1 MLFLLRLPALL
12 WQSLQKELLFCL
24 RNIRVQ
30 GQSTS
35 ISVSYRYLLVGTLFW
50 LPPHQAAQCLC
61 DLTTKRRHRDAFE
74 MEHEKRTGL
83 LTGTPEETLLTWVFA
98 SAGA

>member
-1 MLFLLRLPALL
+1 
-12 WQSLQKELLFCL
+12 
-24 RNIRVQ
+24 
-30 GQSTS
+30 
-35 ISVSYRYLLVGTLFW
+35 
-50 LPPHQAAQCLC
+50 
-61 DLTTKRRHRDAFE
+61 